1 MRFSDYLAA
10 EWKPALGCTEPGSI
24 AYAAAS
30 AAAQADGPILAVQ
43 LLCDPRIYKNCYAVG
58 IPHSGHQV
66 GIRWALAIGALL
78 PDPSA
83 KLEVFKQVNADLLGD
98 AKRLIDSGAI
108 TVEVARERAELLVD
122 CRVVRAGGIGRAVIE
137 REHTRLVRLERDGQL
152 VSSASVEAS
161 RGEQSS
167 PREEIGRLPFESLL
181 DLARTATPADREE
194 LRRGA
199 ELNLA
204 IARHGLTLF
213 PRPFMDL
220 IGVDP
225 LTRISRL
232 VCAGVYARMCG
243 EEFVVMSLAGS
254 GNKGIVAS
262 VPLAL
267 WGREI
272 GASQEQIDTALALA
286 CLATSSTTQHLGTLS
301 AVCGC
306 SNAAGIGLAA
316 GLVLLQGGGPKE
328 ISLAVNNM
336 VGNVTGMICDGA
348 KIGCALKTMTSV
360 DAAFRAASLAVC
372 GIGIPVSD
380 GIVGVDGK
388 ESLENLEQIA
398 TRGMNAVDEQIL
410 EIMQAKLRRDA

>member
-1 MRFSDYLAA
+1 
-10 EWKPALGCTEPGSI
+10 
-24 AYAAAS
+24 
-30 AAAQADGPILAVQ
+30 
-43 LLCDPRIYKNCYAVG
+43 
-58 IPHSGHQV
+58 
-66 GIRWALAIGALL
+66 
-78 PDPSA
+78 
-83 KLEVFKQVNADLLGD
+83 
-98 AKRLIDSGAI
+98 
-108 TVEVARERAELLVD
+108 
-122 CRVVRAGGIGRAVIE
+122 
-137 REHTRLVRLERDGQL
+137 
-152 VSSASVEAS
+152 
-161 RGEQSS
+161 
-167 PREEIGRLPFESLL
+167 
-181 DLARTATPADREE
+181 
-194 LRRGA
+194 
-199 ELNLA
+199 
-204 IARHGLTLF
+204 
-213 PRPFMDL
+213 
-220 IGVDP
+220 
-225 LTRISRL
+225 
-232 VCAGVYARMCG
+232 MCG